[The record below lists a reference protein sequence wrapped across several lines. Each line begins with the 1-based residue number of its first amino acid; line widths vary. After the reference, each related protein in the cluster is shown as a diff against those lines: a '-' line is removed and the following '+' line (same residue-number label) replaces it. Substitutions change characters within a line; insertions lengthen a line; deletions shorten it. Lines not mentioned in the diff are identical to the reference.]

1 MTDDDAPN
9 AVVLK
14 HELDGHPEL
23 GTADKPLAN
32 ATNGNHHVNPEL
44 IDHENGD
51 QNHNR
56 NAGHQCVD
64 GVNTG
69 KDGHQSVGIRKGCLT
84 RVNTEGKSDKDD
96 VGGLFPGVHRVV

>member
-1 MTDDDAPN
+1 M
-9 AVVLK
+9 
-14 HELDGHPEL
+14 LDL
-23 GTADKPLAN
+23 GIEVPPRTTHAGQTLCTESADKPLAN

-69 KDGHQSVGIRKGCLT
+69 KDGHQSVGPP
-84 RVNTEGKSDKDD
+84 NTGHAVS
-96 VGGLFPGVHRVV
+96 RAMVVWA